1 MGKEVKTNAVRIL
14 DRNKIEYEL
23 NKYECDDF
31 KDGMS
36 IADMLEQSY
45 DMSFKTLVTVGKSGK
60 YYVFAI
66 PVDKEINMKKAAK
79 EVGEK
84 NIEMV
89 HVKDINAVTGYIR
102 GGCTPIGMKKNYP
115 TVINESAKEH
125 EKIIVSGGRLGLQ
138 IILKPDDLVKVT
150 NGKICGHYY
159 ALICICK
166 TDYRLCYSCII

>member
-14 DRNKIEYEL
+14 DRNKVEYEL
-23 NKYECDDF
+23 NKYECDYF
-31 KDGMS
+31 KDGVS

-150 NGKICGHYY
+150 NGRY
-159 ALICICK
+159 A
-166 TDYRLCYSCII
+166 DIIMH

>member
-31 KDGMS
+31 KDGVS

-102 GGCTPIGMKKNYP
+102 GGCTPIGLKKNYP

-150 NGKICGHYY
+150 NGRY
-159 ALICICK
+159 A
-166 TDYRLCYSCII
+166 DIIMH

>member
-1 MGKEVKTNAVRIL
+1 MSKEVKTNAVRIL

-31 KDGMS
+31 KDGVS
-36 IADMLEQSY
+36 IADMLGQNY

-89 HVKDINAVTGYIR
+89 HVKDINAITGYIR

-115 TVINESAKEH
+115 TVINESAKGH

-150 NGKICGHYY
+150 NGRY
-159 ALICICK
+159 A
-166 TDYRLCYSCII
+166 DIIMH

>member
-14 DRNKIEYEL
+14 DRNKVEYEL

-31 KDGMS
+31 KDGVS

-79 EVGEK
+79 EVCEK

-150 NGKICGHYY
+150 NGRY
-159 ALICICK
+159 A
-166 TDYRLCYSCII
+166 DIIMH

>member
-14 DRNKIEYEL
+14 DRNKVEYEL

-31 KDGMS
+31 KDGVS
-36 IADMLEQSY
+36 IADMFEQSY

-150 NGKICGHYY
+150 NGRY
-159 ALICICK
+159 A
-166 TDYRLCYSCII
+166 DIIMH

>member
-14 DRNKIEYEL
+14 DRNKVEYEL

-31 KDGMS
+31 KDGVS

-102 GGCTPIGMKKNYP
+102 GGCTPLGMKKNYP

-150 NGKICGHYY
+150 NGRY
-159 ALICICK
+159 A
-166 TDYRLCYSCII
+166 DIIMH

>member
-31 KDGMS
+31 KDGVS

-89 HVKDINAVTGYIR
+89 HVKDIKAVTVYIR

-150 NGKICGHYY
+150 NGRY
-159 ALICICK
+159 A
-166 TDYRLCYSCII
+166 DIIMH

>member
-31 KDGMS
+31 KDGVS

-84 NIEMV
+84 NIE
-89 HVKDINAVTGYIR
+89 ICRSSISCAAAT
-102 GGCTPIGMKKNYP
+102 
-115 TVINESAKEH
+115 SW
-125 EKIIVSGGRLGLQ
+125 GLFPE
-138 IILKPDDLVKVT
+138 I
-150 NGKICGHYY
+150 
-159 ALICICK
+159 
-166 TDYRLCYSCII
+166 SCLQSRPPKLTSDSPPRQDRKSVV

>member
-36 IADMLEQSY
+36 I

-125 EKIIVSGGRLGLQ
+125 EKVIVSGGRLGLQ

-150 NGKICGHYY
+150 NGRY
-159 ALICICK
+159 A
-166 TDYRLCYSCII
+166 DIIMH

>member
-31 KDGMS
+31 KDGVS

-125 EKIIVSGGRLGLQ
+125 EKLIVSGGRLGLQ

-150 NGKICGHYY
+150 NGRY
-159 ALICICK
+159 A
-166 TDYRLCYSCII
+166 DIIMH

>member
-31 KDGMS
+31 KDGVS

-138 IILKPDDLVKVT
+138 IILKPVDLVKVT
-150 NGKICGHYY
+150 NGRY
-159 ALICICK
+159 ADFIMH
-166 TDYRLCYSCII
+166 

>member
-1 MGKEVKTNAVRIL
+1 MCKEVKTNAVRIL
-14 DRNKIEYEL
+14 DRNKVEYEL

-31 KDGMS
+31 KDGVS

-138 IILKPDDLVKVT
+138 IILTPDDLVKVT
-150 NGKICGHYY
+150 NGRY
-159 ALICICK
+159 A
-166 TDYRLCYSCII
+166 DIIMH

>member
-14 DRNKIEYEL
+14 DRNKVDYEL
-23 NKYECDDF
+23 KKYVCDDF
-31 KDGMS
+31 KDGVS
-36 IADMLEQSY
+36 IADMLGQSY

-66 PVDKEINMKKAAK
+66 PVDKEMDMKKAAK

-84 NIEMV
+84 NIEML

-102 GGCTPIGMKKNYP
+102 GGCTPIGMKKSYP

-125 EKIIVSGGRLGLQ
+125 DKIIVSGGRLGLQ
-138 IILKPDDLVKVT
+138 IILKPDDLIKVT
-150 NGKICGHYY
+150 NGKY
-159 ALICICK
+159 A
-166 TDYRLCYSCII
+166 DIIMH

>member
-14 DRNKIEYEL
+14 DRNKVEYEL

-31 KDGMS
+31 KDGVS

-125 EKIIVSGGRLGLQ
+125 EKIIVGGGRLGLQ

-150 NGKICGHYY
+150 NGRY
-159 ALICICK
+159 A
-166 TDYRLCYSCII
+166 DIIMH

>member
-31 KDGMS
+31 KDGVS

-138 IILKPDDLVKVT
+138 IILKPDDRCLAELEAVK
-150 NGKICGHYY
+150 NS
-159 ALICICK
+159 L
-166 TDYRLCYSCII
+166 